1 MEDRIE
7 AGKAFGRIGIGFSAF
22 LIATFVLQI
31 VIKGIV
37 TLLTHMG
44 VTNLSDSW
52 YLFVASLANYVVGG
66 FVLFL
71 ILKRLPVTGKPVS
84 KRGEKPLLISSFF
97 VCVSALMIGNI
108 MGLILM
114 NVVSALEG
122 KPMVNPV
129 AEVMEGLGT
138 GTIFAIMVIMAP
150 VCEEFLFRKLLIDRV
165 RIYGDKAAILMSAII
180 FGLSHGNFYQF
191 FYAFG
196 IGAVFA
202 YVYIRTGRLRYTIL
216 FHMIINFLG
225 SIAAM
230 HVSNLGPLAV
240 LYALFLYG
248 SVIAGIT
255 LFFTFRKRLVLWT
268 GEKEVRGRGSSKILF
283 LNAGMIIFFLLSA
296 ISFVVTEFL

>member
-7 AGKAFGRIGIGFSAF
+7 ARKAFGRVGFGFTAF

-31 VIKGIV
+31 VMKGIV

-44 VTNLSDSW
+44 ITNLSDGW
-52 YLFVASLANYVVGG
+52 YLFLASLANYVVGG

-97 VCVSALMIGNI
+97 VCISALMIGNI

-114 NVVSALEG
+114 NFVSALEG

-138 GTIFAIMVIMAP
+138 GTIFIIMVIMAP

-216 FHMIINFLG
+216 FHMMINFLG

-230 HVSNLGPLAV
+230 HVQDLGPFAV

-255 LFFTFRKRLVLWT
+255 LFFTFRKRLVLWA
-268 GEKEVRGRGSSKILF
+268 GEKEVWGREDNKILF

-296 ISFVVTEFL
+296 ISFVVTEIL

>member
-7 AGKAFGRIGIGFSAF
+7 ARKAFGRIGIGFSAF

-84 KRGEKPLLISSFF
+84 KRGENPLLISSFF
-97 VCVSALMIGNI
+97 VCVSALMIGNV

-248 SVIAGIT
+248 SVIAGIA

-268 GEKEVRGRGSSKILF
+268 GEKEVWGRGSGKILF